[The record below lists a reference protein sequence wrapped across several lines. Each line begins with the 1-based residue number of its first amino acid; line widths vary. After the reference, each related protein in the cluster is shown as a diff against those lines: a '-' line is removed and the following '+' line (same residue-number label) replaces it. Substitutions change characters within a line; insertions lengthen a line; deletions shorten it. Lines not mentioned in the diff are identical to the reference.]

1 MHEPRAVLRS
11 VASASPGEPVPQE
24 RLKKILS
31 DVWVGSDAAL
41 RAMLNVFDTSGVR
54 SRHFA
59 MPLEAYSDVATF
71 SQRNEK
77 FIECARVLNVE
88 ASRKALDRAGLSA
101 EDVTHVVLVTSTG
114 IATPSLDARLI
125 NDLPLPG
132 SVRRVPV
139 WGLGC
144 GGGGAALGLAA
155 DLARSSPEAVVLV
168 VVVELCSLAFVPGT
182 RTKLNLVASA
192 LFGDGAAAAIVTGA
206 GSGLELTAHRTTT
219 WPDTLG
225 MMGWN
230 VGDEGLG
237 LVLSRNLPAFARE
250 RMPDV
255 MEDLRAAV
263 GWSSDEMPVFA
274 ALHPGG
280 PKVLEA
286 LAAGTGL
293 PDRLLDPARRV
304 LARHGNMSA
313 PTFLYVLEEILRET
327 PEPTGPGIYSVMGP
341 GFTCDCGVLTPVL
354 VPAEA

>member
-1 MHEPRAVLRS
+1 
-11 VASASPGEPVPQE
+11 
-24 RLKKILS
+24 
-31 DVWVGSDAAL
+31 
-41 RAMLNVFDTSGVR
+41 MLNVFDTSGVR

-88 ASRKALDRAGLSA
+88 ASRKALDRAGLCA

-263 GWSSDEMPVFA
+263 GLVLRRDARLRRPPPRRAEGPRG
-274 ALHPGG
+274 PGRGDG
-280 PKVLEA
+280 P
-286 LAAGTGL
+286 
-293 PDRLLDPARRV
+293 PRSPARSRA
-304 LARHGNMSA
+304 ARARAAREHVGA
-313 PTFLYVLEEILRET
+313 DVPLRARGD
-327 PEPTGPGIYSVMGP
+327 PPGDARARRGPAS
-341 GFTCDCGVLTPVL
+341 TR
-354 VPAEA
+354 